1 MAMTLEQQRAIALA
15 QAAQAADQDRVQQYV
30 ANAKARVASGD
41 MSGMPA
47 SDPNTGQP
55 AGVPAF
61 SPNNYSPVGSAA
73 MGAADT
79 TTFGFGD
86 ELASMLGSAISGLP
100 RDQVLQEMRGN
111 QAAAQSQNPGSYLTG
126 QIGGGLA
133 QGIATGGAGFGA
145 NAANAGGALGR
156 VALGSALDGALYGGA
171 YGAGSSNGSL
181 SDRLKGG
188 AVGGATGLAAGA
200 AAPYVASAIS
210 QGIGKLISP
219 FASSPEREAAVNL
232 LAQEGVPVTAG
243 QRTGSDALRYAESEL
258 GGSKAANLMNQQNA
272 AFTDAA
278 MRKAGGSGLAT
289 PDNLQSLQGTLGQAF
304 TDLASRNALVADT
317 QLAQDLGKTLNRY
330 GKLLEPQQKPIINDM
345 VDGIVQRVR
354 ANGGT
359 LSGSEYQTIRSDLSL
374 AAKSTGNQTLATA
387 FRGLRDSLD
396 SAMDR
401 SIGANNPADSGAWSA
416 LRNQYGNMKV
426 LQKASLGGGEDAG
439 FGMIS
444 PARLRMAA
452 SSGNQSGFAT
462 GASDFTNL
470 AKAGQAVMTPLPNS
484 GTAFRSAVRNL
495 GIPAGSAGLGG
506 MIAGIPGAIAGAAAP
521 YVAGRTLLSA
531 PVQKYLGN
539 QVAAK
544 GLDPATNALIAALI
558 RQSATP
564 ALTGASKA
572 ALGFQ

>member
-1 MAMTLEQQRAIALA
+1 MAMTLAQQRAEAEA
-15 QAAQAADQDRVQQYV
+15 DAARRADEARVQQYV
-30 ANAKARVASGD
+30 ANAKSRVASGD

-47 SDPNTGQP
+47 ADPNTGQP

-61 SPNNYSPVGSAA
+61 SPNNYSMGGSAA

-86 ELASMLGSAISGLP
+86 ELASILGSGLSGLP

-111 QAAAQSQNPGSYLTG
+111 QAAAQSQNPGSYLAG

-145 NAANAGGALGR
+145 NAANTGGALGR
-156 VALGSALDGALYGGA
+156 VALGSALDGGLYGTA
-171 YGAGSSNGSL
+171 YGAGSANGGL
-181 SDRLKGG
+181 TDRLKGG
-188 AVGGATGLAAGA
+188 AIGGATGLAAGA
-200 AAPYVASAIS
+200 AAPYIASAIS

-243 QRTGSDALRYAESEL
+243 QRTGSDLLRYAESEL

-289 PDNLQSLQGTLGQAF
+289 PDNLASLQGTLGQAF
-304 TDLASRNALVADT
+304 QDMSSRNTLVADK
-317 QLAQDLGKTLNRY
+317 QLAQDMGKTLNRY
-330 GKLLEPQQKPIINDM
+330 GQLLEPQQKPIINNI

-359 LSGSEYQTIRSDLSL
+359 LSGPEYQTIRSDLSL
-374 AAKSTGNQTLATA
+374 ASQSTGNQTLATA
-387 FRGLRDSLD
+387 FRGLRQSLD
-396 SAMDR
+396 DAMER

-416 LRNQYGNMKV
+416 LRKQYGNMKV
-426 LQKASLGGGEDAG
+426 LQKASVGAGEDAG
-439 FGMIS
+439 MGVIS

-452 SSGNQSGFAT
+452 SSGNQGGFST

-484 GTAFRSAVRNL
+484 GTAARTAVRNF
-495 GIPAGSAGLGG
+495 GIPAGSAGLGY
-506 MIAGIPGAIAGAAAP
+506 AVANLPGAIAGAIAP

-531 PVQKYLGN
+531 PVQGYLGN

-544 GLDPATNALIAALI
+544 GLDPGTNALIAALM

-564 ALTGASKA
+564 ALTAASKA
-572 ALGFQ
+572 ALGYR